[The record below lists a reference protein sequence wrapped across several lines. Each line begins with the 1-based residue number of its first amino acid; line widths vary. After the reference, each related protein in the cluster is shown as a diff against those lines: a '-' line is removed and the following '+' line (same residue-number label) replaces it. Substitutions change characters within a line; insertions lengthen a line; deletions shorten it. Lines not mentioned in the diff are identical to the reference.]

1 MIGVVA
7 TAGVAAEKKNV
18 EPAVLVAVTLRR
30 RYLPTWE
37 LVGVKVLAVARE
49 MAVQPRGWVVLA
61 LPLDVQLNQA
71 YA

>member
-1 MIGVVA
+1 M
-7 TAGVAAEKKNV
+7 
-18 EPAVLVAVTLRR
+18 LVAVTLRR